1 MTTKTTLKTELLDLV
16 ENYGQLAVEA
26 EVNRLSGIKKI
37 ADECTILI
45 NEGLHS
51 FPNHLYRG
59 EVFVVY
65 EGSLDLSSASALHTF
80 VAERLTALRLFLL
93 SKKWRQVNIIISG
106 HAAVCMQVKLAVYR
120 VTHIETTDWVFD
132 GEGDYIPLRIPLR
145 KVLTGE
151 YSAKAAR

>member
-1 MTTKTTLKTELLDLV
+1 MTTKTTLNKELLGLV
-16 ENYGQLAVEA
+16 ERFGQLAVEA
-26 EVNRLSGIKKI
+26 ELNRLSGKRKR
-37 ADECTILI
+37 ADECTILV
-45 NEGLHS
+45 NRGLHS
-51 FPNHLYRG
+51 FPDHIYRG

-80 VAERLTALRLFLL
+80 VADRLAALRLFLL
-93 SKKWRQVNIIISG
+93 SKKWRQINVIISG

-151 YSAKAAR
+151 YGA